1 MREGD
6 IFYNDSS
13 WLSCRYTEQSQAM
26 LDFMFPSLGIK
37 DGFDPEFPIEEFSS
51 LGFWRHSV
59 DSLETSEID
68 DFLKKQT

>member
-1 MREGD
+1 MTMTM
-6 IFYNDSS
+6 
-13 WLSCRYTEQSQAM
+13 YTEQSQAM

-59 DSLETSEID
+59 DSLETSEVD